1 VTAHVTLDKDA
12 LRSLLTAVRDTSWS
26 WTEDEVPA
34 LAERFGWTLVEVL
47 PGMGAVADAGHG
59 LGAKAFR
66 LNFDQSGVWQVS
78 MRITSRV
85 AEKDPA
91 DQAFLEEVF
100 AGVQE
105 VGADVFG
112 SPATPYPSTVP
123 QVRWRGEQS
132 TLAVRNL
139 KVAVTL
145 TWASNASQDAV
156 DAADQG

>member
-47 PGMGAVADAGHG
+47 PGMGAVADPGHG
-59 LGAKAFR
+59 LGAKAVR
-66 LNFDQSGVWQVS
+66 LNFDQGGVWKIS

-85 AEKDPA
+85 DEDDPA

-105 VGADVFG
+105 VGADVF
-112 SPATPYPSTVP
+112 SRPATPYGSTFA
-123 QVRWRGEQS
+123 QVRWRGEQT
-132 TLAVRNL
+132 TLSVTNL
-139 KVAVTL
+139 DVAVGL
-145 TWASNASQDAV
+145 TWAPNASQDAV
-156 DAADQG
+156 DAADRG

>member
-1 VTAHVTLDKDA
+1 VTAHRTLDKDA

-47 PGMGAVADAGHG
+47 PGMGAVADPGHG
-59 LGAKAFR
+59 LGAKACR
-66 LNFDQSGVWQVS
+66 LNFDQGKVWQVT

-85 AEKDPA
+85 AEKEPA
-91 DQAFLEEVF
+91 DQSFLEEVF
-100 AGVQE
+100 DRVQE
-105 VGADVFG
+105 LGADVFDR
-112 SPATPYPSTVP
+112 PATPYAATVP
-123 QVRWRGEQS
+123 QVRWRGEQT

-145 TWASNASQDAV
+145 TWAPNASQDAV
-156 DAADQG
+156 DSADQG